1 MRGKAGLKSNEYILA
16 IDVGTQSIRAILI
29 DPRGNLH
36 DIVKTPIEPYFS
48 EQPGWAEQHPDYY
61 WKTLCATCRKLLAS
75 TKIPKGFI
83 RGVTMTTQ
91 RDTMV
96 NVDRNGK
103 PLRPAIVWLDQR
115 RAGKGSWPN
124 PVLKAALRAMKLL
137 EAVEYTIT
145 ESESNWIR
153 ENQPEI
159 WEKTHKFLFLS
170 GFLTHRLVGEYVDS
184 TGCTVGFVPFD
195 YKTQAWAKP
204 SDMKWKMFPMNPSL
218 LPALVRPSEMLGYI
232 TKQASTETGIPAG
245 LPLIAAAAD
254 KACEVL
260 GSGCMS
266 PEIACLSYGTTATV
280 ETTNTK
286 YVEIVPFI
294 PPYPSAVPGA
304 YNTEVMIYRG
314 FWMVSWFKRE
324 FGMREELI
332 AKKRKISPERLF
344 DELVADIPPGSMG
357 LMLQPYWSPGLKIP
371 GPEAKGAVIGF
382 GDVHTRAHIYRSIL
396 EGLAY
401 ALKEGAIRTEKRNGV
416 KIERIR
422 VSGGGS
428 QSDVPMQLTAD
439 IFDLP
444 TERPHTY
451 ETSALGAAIDAAV
464 GLGFYGDFPAAVKAM
479 TRIGKVFEP
488 VPQNRDIYRELF
500 EKVYLKLYDRLKPL
514 YEDIRQIT
522 GYPPQR

>member
-1 MRGKAGLKSNEYILA
+1 LNDQPYLLA
-16 IDVGTQSIRAILI
+16 NDNGTQSVRALLF
-29 DPRGNLH
+29 DLQGNLLGKGK
-36 DIVKTPIEPYFS
+36 VELEAYYST
-48 EQPGWAEQHPDYY
+48 QPGWAEQDPEYY
-61 WKTLCATCRKLLAS
+61 WRSLGEACQQLWAS
-75 TKIPKGFI
+75 LDIDRSQI
-83 RGVTMTTQ
+83 RGVSLTTQ
-91 RDTMV
+91 RGSLI
-96 NVDRNGK
+96 NVDAEGH
-103 PLRPAIVWLDQR
+103 PLRPAMLWLDQR

-314 FWMVSWFKRE
+314 F
-324 FGMREELI
+324 
-332 AKKRKISPERLF
+332 
-344 DELVADIPPGSMG
+344 
-357 LMLQPYWSPGLKIP
+357 
-371 GPEAKGAVIGF
+371 
-382 GDVHTRAHIYRSIL
+382 
-396 EGLAY
+396 
-401 ALKEGAIRTEKRNGV
+401 
-416 KIERIR
+416 
-422 VSGGGS
+422 
-428 QSDVPMQLTAD
+428 
-439 IFDLP
+439 
-444 TERPHTY
+444 
-451 ETSALGAAIDAAV
+451 
-464 GLGFYGDFPAAVKAM
+464 
-479 TRIGKVFEP
+479 
-488 VPQNRDIYRELF
+488 
-500 EKVYLKLYDRLKPL
+500 
-514 YEDIRQIT
+514 
-522 GYPPQR
+522 

>member
-1 MRGKAGLKSNEYILA
+1 
-16 IDVGTQSIRAILI
+16 
-29 DPRGNLH
+29 
-36 DIVKTPIEPYFS
+36 
-48 EQPGWAEQHPDYY
+48 
-61 WKTLCATCRKLLAS
+61 
-75 TKIPKGFI
+75 
-83 RGVTMTTQ
+83 
-91 RDTMV
+91 
-96 NVDRNGK
+96 
-103 PLRPAIVWLDQR
+103 
-115 RAGKGSWPN
+115 
-124 PVLKAALRAMKLL
+124 
-137 EAVEYTIT
+137 
-145 ESESNWIR
+145 
-153 ENQPEI
+153 
-159 WEKTHKFLFLS
+159 
-170 GFLTHRLVGEYVDS
+170 
-184 TGCTVGFVPFD
+184 
-195 YKTQAWAKP
+195 
-204 SDMKWKMFPMNPSL
+204 MKWKMFPMNPSL

-488 VPQNRDIYRELF
+488 VPRNRDIYRELF